1 MRPSAPC
8 HRGFGLATDRSPGFG
23 SAPDDST
30 RCSHSLS
37 LRLRHRLRL
46 AAQGNSQTH
55 YAKGT
60 QSPRKGLLQFG
71 GARVQVLFHS
81 PRGVLFTFPS
91 RYWFA
96 IGRRLV
102 FSLGGW
108 APRIQAG
115 FHVTRPTWDPGG
127 LGRGCAHG
135 AVTLC
140 GGPFQALALAAPPP
154 SPGPATPPGRPG
166 GLGIVR
172 VRSPLLAES
181 PLSSLPPATEMFHF
195 AGSRARRHMG
205 SGGGAPLAGG
215 GLPHS
220 DTPGSKAA
228 CASPGLFAACRVL
241 HRLPP
246 PRHPPRARTAW
257 TPEFGA
263 RPALRAVQTQGV
275 CCLTKK
281 RRCAAEIMPPRTP
294 YSRRNES
301 APRGGRAARGTFS
314 TWREAARIPARN
326 ARSRASFPVRCQ
338 RSQAGGR
345 RRRSNGGRTWTRTMD
360 LVLIRDAL

>member
-1 MRPSAPC
+1 MVFRSHPQLVQGLFNAHWCGPPPRVTGGSAWPRID
-8 HRGFGLATDRSPGFG
+8 HPASGLPRTTRRAVRTRFRFG
-23 SAPDDST
+23 SAIGFASPPRAT
-30 RCSHSLS
+30 RRLIMQKARSHPA
-37 LRLRHRLRL
+37 RR
-46 AAQGNSQTH
+46 
-55 YAKGT
+55 
-60 QSPRKGLLQFG
+60 LLQLG

-115 FHVTRPTWDPGG
+115 FHVSRPTWDAGR

-166 GLGIVR
+166 GLGILR

-181 PLSSLPPATEMFHF
+181 LLSSLPPATEMFHF
-195 AGSRARRHMG
+195 AGSRARPPMR
-205 SGGGAPLAGG
+205 SVGGAPLAGG

-257 TPEFGA
+257 TPKSAPG
-263 RPALRAVQTQGV
+263 RPCVQFSPKGV

-281 RRCAAEIMPPRTP
+281 RRCTALHAPRTP
-294 YSRRNES
+294 FKEK
-301 APRGGRAARGTFS
+301 
-314 TWREAARIPARN
+314 
-326 ARSRASFPVRCQ
+326 
-338 RSQAGGR
+338 
-345 RRRSNGGRTWTRTMD
+345 
-360 LVLIRDAL
+360 